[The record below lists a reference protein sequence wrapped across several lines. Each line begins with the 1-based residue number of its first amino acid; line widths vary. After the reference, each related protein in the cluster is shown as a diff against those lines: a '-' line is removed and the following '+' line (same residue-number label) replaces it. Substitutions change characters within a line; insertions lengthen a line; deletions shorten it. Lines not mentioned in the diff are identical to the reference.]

1 MSVALDLNF
10 YLNGQNCC
18 EKDAEMTSTE
28 NVFSKFKAKRNKIK
42 NVDLFFTPSKP
53 IEAPTHLKGRDNEV
67 EHILNTLTTV
77 GKHCMIY
84 GERGI
89 GKSSLALSTL
99 EGGKSEE
106 VLPNDIFVIRCD
118 TKTKFKDIIAK
129 PAIFIDEEYAAKK
142 RERTKKG
149 GVGLNVLKL
158 FRADVSIEEKITI
171 EKEDLT
177 PSKACFALEDLN
189 AILLIDEFD
198 VVSDEVK
205 HDVAE
210 FIKQLSDSNS
220 PLKVL
225 LVGIASDGA
234 SLIAGHPSV
243 NRCLHEI
250 QLSRIEDK
258 YLHEIIKTGED
269 GLGLEFSSDVKKSI
283 VDISNGFP
291 YFTHLI
297 GKELADI
304 ALSSGLAKINSDV
317 LPAALKRAVV
327 NTEGQL
333 KREYEEAVTSSKTN
347 VYPSILYAAAKFKD
361 NKFTIQEWITQ
372 IREDTGVSYS
382 NYHMSNYIG
391 RFKKADKGA
400 IITKA
405 ARGVYKISDPRMPS
419 YIRMVNGD
427 D

>member
-1 MSVALDLNF
+1 
-10 YLNGQNCC
+10 
-18 EKDAEMTSTE
+18 MTTSGDI
-28 NVFSKFKAKRNKIK
+28 FSKFKAKKSKIK

-53 IEAPTHLKGRDNEV
+53 IEAPTHLKGRDSEV
-67 EHILNTLTTV
+67 EHILDTLTTD

-99 EGGKSEE
+99 EGGKKEGI
-106 VLPNDIFVIRCD
+106 LPHDVFIVRCD
-118 TKTKFKDIIAK
+118 KKTKFKDIIAR
-129 PAIFIDEEYAAKK
+129 PAMFIDDEYAANK
-142 RERTKKG
+142 RETTKKAG
-149 GVGLNVLKL
+149 FGLNVLKL
-158 FRADVSIEEKITI
+158 FRADVSAEEKIII

-177 PSKACFALEDLN
+177 PSKACYALEELE

-198 VVSDEVK
+198 VVSKEVK

-210 FIKQLSDSNS
+210 FVKQLSDSNS
-220 PLKVL
+220 NLKVL
-225 LVGIASDGA
+225 LVGISSDGA

-258 YLHEIIKTGED
+258 YLHEIIETGEK
-269 GLGLEFSSDVKKSI
+269 GLGITFCREIKNTI
-283 VDISNGFP
+283 VEISNGFP

-297 GKELADI
+297 GKESADI
-304 ALSSGLAKINSDV
+304 TLSSGKTKVDSDI
-317 LPAALKRAVV
+317 LPEALKRAVV

-333 KREYEEAVTSSKTN
+333 KRDYDDAVTSSRTD

-372 IREDTGVSYS
+372 IRDDTGVLLS

-391 RFKKADKGA
+391 RFTRADKGA

-419 YIRMVNGD
+419 YIRMVNSNE
-427 D
+427 

>member
-1 MSVALDLNF
+1 
-10 YLNGQNCC
+10 
-18 EKDAEMTSTE
+18 MTTTSSI
-28 NVFSKFKAKRNKIK
+28 FSKFKAKKNKIK
-42 NVDLFFTPSKP
+42 NVDLYFTPSKP

-67 EHILNTLTTV
+67 EHILDTLTTD

-99 EGGKSEE
+99 EGGKREG
-106 VLPNDIFVIRCD
+106 VLPSDIFVVRCD
-118 TKTKFKDIIAK
+118 KKTKFKDIIAR
-129 PAIFIDEEYAAKK
+129 PAIFIDSEYAANK
-142 RERTKKG
+142 RETTKKA

-158 FRADVSIEEKITI
+158 FRTDVSAEEKIII

-177 PSKACFALEDLN
+177 PSKACFALEELN

-198 VVSDEVK
+198 VVSDDVK

-210 FIKQLSDSNS
+210 FVKQLSDSNS
-220 PLKVL
+220 PLKIL
-225 LVGIASDGA
+225 LVGISSDGA

-258 YLHEIIKTGED
+258 YLHEIIEAGEN
-269 GLGLEFSSDVKKSI
+269 GLGITFSNDVKNSI
-283 VDISNGFP
+283 VEISNGFP

-297 GKELADI
+297 GKESADI
-304 ALSSGLAKINSDV
+304 ILSSGKNQVNSDI
-317 LPAALKRAVV
+317 LPEALQRAVV

-333 KREYEEAVTSSKTN
+333 KRDYENAVTSSRTD

-372 IREDTGVSYS
+372 IREDTGISLS

-391 RFKKADKGA
+391 RFTRADKGA
-400 IITKA
+400 ILTKA

-419 YIRMVNGD
+419 YIRM
-427 D
+427 